1 LEKGLFQDLEIPID
15 SDIDKKENQMKRIFF
30 LILIPFLFQFELK
43 AQERYRSEFGVFLG
57 GSYYLG
63 DLNPSKHF
71 LQTKFAG
78 GITYRYNI
86 TPRWAFKA
94 SALIGGLEASDAK
107 SKANVERNLSFRS
120 YIFDFSTQ
128 IEFNFLQYIL
138 GDKKHFISPYI
149 FAGVSVFNF
158 NPQAKLNSTYYSL
171 HGLGTEGQGSTIDGA
186 PKPYSLTSVA
196 IPFGLG
202 LKISPAKFLSLG
214 LEWGIRKTF
223 TDYIDDVS
231 TVYIG
236 GKDLVTLSSEN
247 GSNAAAL
254 ADRSLP
260 AETRGTHTG
269 LERGNPN
276 TKDWYVFTGLTVS
289 IRIKSKSARCDAYKR
304 HPNIKVKYK
313 DN

>member
-1 LEKGLFQDLEIPID
+1 
-15 SDIDKKENQMKRIFF
+15 MKRLV
-30 LILIPFLFQFELK
+30 LILLLPFLLQFESK
-43 AQERYRSEFGVFLG
+43 AQELYRSEVGVFLG

-78 GITYRYNI
+78 GILYRYNI

-107 SKANVERNLSFRS
+107 SKANVERNLSFKS

-138 GDKKHFISPYI
+138 GDKKHYISPYI
-149 FAGVSVFNF
+149 FAGLSVFNF
-158 NPQAKLNSTYYSL
+158 DPKANLNGTWYAL
-171 HGLGTEGQGSTIDGA
+171 HPLGTEGQGTTLDGKN
-186 PKPYSLTSVA
+186 KPYSTTSIG
-196 IPFGLG
+196 IPFGIG
-202 LKISPAKFLSLG
+202 LKISPARFMSLG

-231 TVYIG
+231 TVYADPTI
-236 GKDLVTLSSEN
+236 LAAEN
-247 GSNAAAL
+247 GTNAAAL
-254 ADRSLP
+254 ADRSLTP
-260 AETRGTHTG
+260 GNHTD
-269 LERGNPN
+269 LARGNPK
-276 TKDWYVFTGLTVS
+276 TKDWYVFTGLTVCV
-289 IRIKSKSARCDAYKR
+289 RIKAKSKRCDAYKQ

-313 DN
+313 D